1 MELAGLLHR
10 VTAALEELDIPHLVT
25 DSMATI
31 AYGEP
36 RFTRDI
42 DVVVPIEKRD
52 IQRLRSAFPEEEF
65 YLSPEAAFEAL
76 EHSGQFN
83 VLHPRSGLKIDFMV
97 AGPSEFDE
105 RRFSRSRRLQI
116 GPSSAAE
123 FAAPEDVVIK
133 KLEYY
138 REGESEKHLRDI
150 AGVVRVMGDDLDR
163 EYIEAWVRRLDLESI
178 WQHVLDRI
186 TPEP

>member
-1 MELAGLLHR
+1 MELAELLHR
-10 VTAALEELDIPHLVT
+10 VTAALEELDIPYLVT
-25 DSMATI
+25 GSMATI

-42 DVVVPIEKRD
+42 DVVVRIQKRD
-52 IQRLRSAFPEEEF
+52 IERLRSAFPEEEF
-65 YLSPEAAFEAL
+65 YLSTTAVLEAL
-76 EHSGQFN
+76 EHTGQFN

-97 AGPSEFDE
+97 AGSGEFDE
-105 RRFSRSRRLQI
+105 SRFGRSRRLQI
-116 GPSSAAE
+116 GPSSAAV

-150 AGVVRVMGDDLDR
+150 VGVIKVTGHELDR
-163 EYIEAWVRRLDLESI
+163 KYIEEWVRRLDLETV
-178 WQHVLDRI
+178 WRHVLERL
-186 TPEP
+186 EPAP

>member
-1 MELAGLLHR
+1 MELAELFR
-10 VTAALEELDIPHLVT
+10 QVTAALEELDIPHLVT
-25 DSMATI
+25 GSMATI

-42 DVVVPIEKRD
+42 DVVVRIERQDIEK
-52 IQRLRSAFPEEEF
+52 LRSAFPEEEF
-65 YLSPEAAFEAL
+65 RLSTEAALEAL
-76 EHSGQFN
+76 EHKGQFN

-105 RRFSRSRRLQI
+105 SRFSRSRRLQI
-116 GPSSAAE
+116 GPSSTAA

-138 REGESEKHLRDI
+138 GESESEKHLRDI
-150 AGVVRVMGDDLDR
+150 AGVLKVTGDELDR
-163 EYIEAWVRRLDLESI
+163 NYVEEWVRRFDLGRI
-178 WQHVLDRI
+178 WRQVLERLER
-186 TPEP
+186 EP